1 MKIASAIRTEATYS
15 EEDLLR
21 IENEFLRDELEIQ
34 ELMHSIELMETIKDC
49 IAKEGGV
56 SSSIE
61 VMFGENFSSKE
72 NTAKELDEQINLAC
86 ESAFNKVLEAAKN
99 ESVKAA
105 FFSMVDKIKSITKDD
120 LKNVQFP
127 LTITMSRRVGQLDAL
142 MSAFDKVVD
151 FSKKIT
157 AEEYKANAEAID
169 AGGMKIAEDAINA
182 AKEAKEESFE
192 IPSADVFM
200 EFVTHTADFISMFK
214 TKWAEFQ
221 KSMWDMTK
229 KQSQIHGNGDP
240 TKETDSRN
248 MMIRSLLVFYRS
260 VLRIA
265 MRSGRAILT
274 AIGKK

>member
-127 LTITMSRRVGQLDAL
+127 LTITMSRRVSQLDTL
-142 MSAFDKVVD
+142 VSAFEKTLE

-157 AEEYKANAEAID
+157 AEDYKANAEAID
-169 AGGMKIAEDAINA
+169 AEGVKIVEDAINA

-192 IPSADVFM
+192 VPSADEFM
-200 EFVTHTADFISMFK
+200 EFVSHTADFVSEFK

-229 KQSQIHGNGDP
+229 KMSKITGDGDP
-240 TKETDSRN
+240 TKETNSRN
-248 MMIRSLLVFYRS
+248 GMIRGLLFVYRS
-260 VLRIA
+260 MLRIA

>member
-142 MSAFDKVVD
+142 VSAFEKTME

-157 AEEYKANAEAID
+157 AEDYKANAEAID
-169 AGGMKIAEDAINA
+169 AEGMKIAEAGINA

-192 IPSADVFM
+192 VPSADEFM
-200 EFVTHTADFISMFK
+200 EFVSHTADFVSEFK

-221 KSMWDMTK
+221 KSMWDLVK
-229 KQSQIHGNGDP
+229 KQSQIHGEGDP
-240 TKETDSRN
+240 TKETNSRN
-248 MMIRSLLVFYRS
+248 GMIRGLLVVYRS
-260 VLRIA
+260 MLRIA

>member
-15 EEDLLR
+15 DEDLLR

-72 NTAKELDEQINLAC
+72 NTPKELDEQINLAC

-127 LTITMSRRVGQLDAL
+127 LTITMSRRVSQLDAL

-151 FSKKIT
+151 FSKNIT
-157 AEEYKANAEAID
+157 ADSYNENK
-169 AGGMKIAEDAINA
+169 DAIEAEGKQIADA
-182 AKEAKEESFE
+182 AVTAAREAKEESFE
-192 IPSADVFM
+192 VPSADEFM
-200 EFVTHTADFISMFK
+200 EFVTHTSDFISMFK

-229 KQSQIHGNGDP
+229 KMSKITGDGDP
-240 TKETDSRN
+240 TKETNSRN
-248 MMIRSLLVFYRS
+248 VMIRSFLVFYRT